1 MEHIKGY
8 DIPSHEMDLVS
19 VVFNKT
25 ISDAETSDMGP
36 GEGHQEVPVP
46 VC

>member
-8 DIPSHEMDLVS
+8 DIPSHEML

-25 ISDAETSDMGP
+25 VSDAETSDMGP
-36 GEGHQEVPVP
+36 GEGHQEVPVL